1 VSAYPQGEIS
11 IKHLAAERDMALRR
25 GVRPR
30 KVLPVTPDRDT
41 ALDPVRLP
49 RRSLVRGALWT
60 GALVA
65 GGGLITA
72 CDGPDSGSSESP
84 TPTPKPDPDLPVV
97 TAAVTRTRKLIDRY
111 TATAA
116 RHTELKLEA
125 YLARHRAHLK
135 ALSDGSAGPRP
146 PAASPTTPAPT
157 VSATATGAAVPGT
170 PSAAVVELIALENT
184 AAAERTKALV
194 RARNPELARL
204 LASIGACEAVHA
216 LMLAEV
222 SNG

>member
-1 VSAYPQGEIS
+1 
-11 IKHLAAERDMALRR
+11 
-25 GVRPR
+25 
-30 KVLPVTPDRDT
+30 
-41 ALDPVRLP
+41 
-49 RRSLVRGALWT
+49 
-60 GALVA
+60 
-65 GGGLITA
+65 
-72 CDGPDSGSSESP
+72 
-84 TPTPKPDPDLPVV
+84 VV
-97 TAAVTRTRKLIDRY
+97 TAAVARTRKLIDRY

-135 ALSDGSAGPRP
+135 ALSDGSAGPKP
-146 PAASPTTPAPT
+146 PPASPTSSTPTPT
-157 VSATATGAAVPGT
+157 ASATATGAAVPGT
-170 PSAAVVELIALENT
+170 PSAAVADLIALENT